1 MTQAG
6 SVRPGG
12 RTARTRAAVLEAA
25 LDELAERGW
34 DQVSVETIAARA
46 GVHKTTVYRRWG
58 GKDRLVAEALEAAA
72 ERRIQLPDSGDVDQD
87 LRVIARAVLAILTSR
102 DGAATVRALVAG
114 AQSSPEVGQV
124 VHRFWATRLG
134 HVGPIVDRA
143 VSRGQLPPGTDPDE
157 LLRYLAA
164 PLFHRLL
171 VTAEPLTPAAADR
184 AATVVLAAARAGA
197 FT

>member
-12 RTARTRAAVLEAA
+12 RTARTRAAVFEAA
-25 LDELAERGW
+25 LEELAQRGW

-87 LRVIARAVLAILTSR
+87 LRAIARAVLAILTSR

-114 AQSSPEVGQV
+114 AQSSAEVGQV

-134 HVGPIVDRA
+134 QVGRVVDRA
-143 VSRGQLPPGTDPDE
+143 VSRGQLPPGTNPDE

-171 VTAEPLTPAAADR
+171 VTAEPLTPAAADQ
-184 AATVVLAAARAGA
+184 AATVTLTAARAGA